1 MNAAPLVG
9 FCRAFYRSLRCMEQD
24 HGHQGE
30 CPGPSEP
37 AERPMDLSRT
47 PLYQMITQRMGW
59 LTERQRV
66 IAQNVANADTPGYQ
80 TRDLRRSISGACCRA
95 CASIS
100 RPRRPMA
107 TISRRARARATATAS
122 APAVRDTM
130 SGNSV
135 SLEREMT
142 KAADSA
148 VDYQLVTNIY
158 RRQLNMLRTVIGRG
172 GGQ

>member
-1 MNAAPLVG
+1 
-9 FCRAFYRSLRCMEQD
+9 
-24 HGHQGE
+24 
-30 CPGPSEP
+30 
-37 AERPMDLSRT
+37 AERTMDLSRT
-47 PLYQMITQRMGW
+47 PLYAMITQRMGW

-66 IAQNVANADTPGYQ
+66 ISQNVANADTPGYQ
-80 TRDLRRSISGACCRA
+80 ARDLRPLDFGRMLSSLRQHLAPSTTDGNHIAPSASSSSGSGNRERA
-95 CASIS
+95 E
-100 RPRRPMA
+100 PFE
-107 TISRRARARATATAS
+107 TTL
-122 APAVRDTM
+122 

-158 RRQLNMLRTVIGRG
+158 RRQLNMLRTAIGRS

>member
-1 MNAAPLVG
+1 
-9 FCRAFYRSLRCMEQD
+9 
-24 HGHQGE
+24 
-30 CPGPSEP
+30 
-37 AERPMDLSRT
+37 MDLSRT

-80 TRDLRRSISGACCRA
+80 TRDLRPLDFGRMLSNLRQHLTTSTTDGNHIAPTARSGNGNRE
-95 CASIS
+95 
-100 RPRRPMA
+100 RTQPFE
-107 TISRRARARATATAS
+107 T
-122 APAVRDTM
+122 TM

>member
-1 MNAAPLVG
+1 
-9 FCRAFYRSLRCMEQD
+9 
-24 HGHQGE
+24 
-30 CPGPSEP
+30 
-37 AERPMDLSRT
+37 MDLSRT
-47 PLYQMITQRMGW
+47 PLYAMISQRMSW

-80 TRDLRRSISGACCRA
+80 ARDLRQLDFGRMLSSLRQRLAPAATDGNHLAPSGSSGSASGAMQE
-95 CASIS
+95 
-100 RPRRPMA
+100 RPRPFE
-107 TISRRARARATATAS
+107 TTL
-122 APAVRDTM
+122 
-130 SGNSV
+130 SGNTV

-158 RRQLNMLRTVIGRG
+158 RRQLDMLRTVVGRG

>member
-1 MNAAPLVG
+1 
-9 FCRAFYRSLRCMEQD
+9 
-24 HGHQGE
+24 
-30 CPGPSEP
+30 
-37 AERPMDLSRT
+37 MDLSRT
-47 PLYQMITQRMGW
+47 PLYAMISQRMGW

-80 TRDLRRSISGACCRA
+80 ARDLRPQDF
-95 CASIS
+95 S
-100 RPRRPMA
+100 RMLSSLRQRL
-107 TISRRARARATATAS
+107 
-122 APAVRDTM
+122 APASTDGNHISPSTTSGSGTRQDPAQPYETSL

-158 RRQLNMLRTVIGRG
+158 RRQLNMLRTVIGRS

>member
-1 MNAAPLVG
+1 
-9 FCRAFYRSLRCMEQD
+9 
-24 HGHQGE
+24 
-30 CPGPSEP
+30 
-37 AERPMDLSRT
+37 MDLSRT
-47 PLYQMITQRMGW
+47 PLFAMISQRMGW
-59 LTERQRV
+59 LSERQRV

-80 TRDLRRSISGACCRA
+80 TRDLQPLDFGRLLSSLRQHL
-95 CASIS
+95 
-100 RPRRPMA
+100 
-107 TISRRARARATATAS
+107 
-122 APAVRDTM
+122 APATTDGNHITPSESSGSSSPNRERTQPFETTL

-172 GGQ
+172 GSQ